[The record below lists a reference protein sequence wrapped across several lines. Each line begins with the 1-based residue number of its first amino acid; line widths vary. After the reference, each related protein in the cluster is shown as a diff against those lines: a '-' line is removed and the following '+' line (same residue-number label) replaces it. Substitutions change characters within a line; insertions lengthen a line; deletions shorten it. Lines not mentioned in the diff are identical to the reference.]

1 MLVNKEAN
9 IHNSLAIRS
18 IAKYL
23 ILIESESCLE
33 ELAIFL
39 ENHNEK
45 VLVLGEATNVVLPNY
60 FDGIIVK
67 TMLNDTNYIS
77 RNEVITGSSVNWD
90 AFISWTLDNN
100 LYGLENL
107 TLIPGSVG
115 AAPIQNIG
123 AYGIEVCDF
132 IKSVRFF
139 DLTTN
144 SIKEFDNSECKFGYR
159 TSIFQSMHIIILS
172 VTFKFLSKPVNIN
185 YASIQ
190 DYLDI
195 NNIDKSSLTP
205 KDLSSIVKKIRTSKL
220 PNPSVIPNVGSFFK
234 NPVVQKSS
242 INTDCFS
249 YDDLIIWSIDQ
260 NQVKVG
266 AARLLELINDLIP
279 KHSQVELYKD
289 HSLVLINKGN
299 ASQEDIINFSQYLQ
313 NKVFETFNIQLNVE
327 PLIIKS

>member
-33 ELAIFL
+33 ELTIFL

-100 LYGLENL
+100 LHGLENL

-190 DYLDI
+190 DYLDT

-266 AARLLELINDLIP
+266 AARLLELIDDLIP
-279 KHSQVELYKD
+279 KHSQVELHKD

>member
-159 TSIFQSMHIIILS
+159 TSIFQSMRIIILS

-266 AARLLELINDLIP
+266 AARLLELIDDLIP

>member
-33 ELAIFL
+33 ELTIFL

-172 VTFKFLSKPVNIN
+172 VTFKFLPKPVNIN

-190 DYLDI
+190 DYLDT

-266 AARLLELINDLIP
+266 AARLLELIDDLIP

>member
-67 TMLNDTNYIS
+67 TMLKDTNYIS

-100 LYGLENL
+100 LHGLENL

-205 KDLSSIVKKIRTSKL
+205 KDLSLIVKKIRTSKL

>member
-33 ELAIFL
+33 ELTIFL

-67 TMLNDTNYIS
+67 TMLNDTNYKS

-100 LYGLENL
+100 LHGLENL

-190 DYLDI
+190 DYLDT

-266 AARLLELINDLIP
+266 AARLLELIDDLIP

>member
-33 ELAIFL
+33 ELTIFL

-100 LYGLENL
+100 LHGLENL

-190 DYLDI
+190 DYLDT

-260 NQVKVG
+260 NKVKVG
-266 AARLLELINDLIP
+266 AARLLELIDDLIP

>member
-100 LYGLENL
+100 LHGLENL

-185 YASIQ
+185 YSSIQ
-190 DYLDI
+190 DYLDT

-249 YDDLIIWSIDQ
+249 YDDLIIWNIDQ

-266 AARLLELINDLIP
+266 AARLLELIDDLIP

>member
-100 LYGLENL
+100 LPGLENL

-172 VTFKFLSKPVNIN
+172 VTFKFLPKPVNIN

-190 DYLDI
+190 DYLDT

-266 AARLLELINDLIP
+266 AARLLELIDDLIP

>member
-33 ELAIFL
+33 ELTIFL

-190 DYLDI
+190 DYLDT

-260 NQVKVG
+260 NKVKVG
-266 AARLLELINDLIP
+266 AARLLELIDDLIP

>member
-33 ELAIFL
+33 ELTIFL

-100 LYGLENL
+100 LHGLENL

-190 DYLDI
+190 DYLDT
-195 NNIDKSSLTP
+195 NNIDKPSLTP

-266 AARLLELINDLIP
+266 AARLLELIDDLIP

>member
-67 TMLNDTNYIS
+67 TMLKDTNYIS

-100 LYGLENL
+100 LHGLENL

-190 DYLDI
+190 DYLDT

-266 AARLLELINDLIP
+266 AARLLELIDDLIP

-299 ASQEDIINFSQYLQ
+299 ASQEDVINFSQYLQ

>member
-100 LYGLENL
+100 LHGLENL

-185 YASIQ
+185 YSSIQ
-190 DYLDI
+190 DYLDT

-266 AARLLELINDLIP
+266 AARLLELIDDLIP

>member
-100 LYGLENL
+100 LPGLENL

-190 DYLDI
+190 DYLDT

-266 AARLLELINDLIP
+266 AARLLELIDDLIP

>member
-1 MLVNKEAN
+1 MIVNKEAN

-190 DYLDI
+190 DYLDT

-266 AARLLELINDLIP
+266 AARLLELIDDLIP

>member
-100 LYGLENL
+100 LHGLENL

-190 DYLDI
+190 DYLDT

-205 KDLSSIVKKIRTSKL
+205 KGLSSIVKKIRTSKL

-266 AARLLELINDLIP
+266 AARLLELIDDLIP

-313 NKVFETFNIQLNVE
+313 NKVLETFNIQLNVE

>member
-100 LYGLENL
+100 LHGLENL

-172 VTFKFLSKPVNIN
+172 VTFKFLPKPVNIN

-190 DYLDI
+190 DYLDT

-266 AARLLELINDLIP
+266 AARLLELIDDLIP

-299 ASQEDIINFSQYLQ
+299 ASQEDIINFSQYIQ

>member
-190 DYLDI
+190 DYLDT

-205 KDLSSIVKKIRTSKL
+205 KGLSSIVKKIRTSKL

-260 NQVKVG
+260 NHVKVG
-266 AARLLELINDLIP
+266 AARLLELIDDLIP

-313 NKVFETFNIQLNVE
+313 NKVFKTFNIQLNVE

>member
-33 ELAIFL
+33 ELTIFL

-144 SIKEFDNSECKFGYR
+144 SIKEFNNSECKFGYR

-190 DYLDI
+190 DYLDT

>member
-100 LYGLENL
+100 LHGLENL

-190 DYLDI
+190 DYLDT

-260 NQVKVG
+260 NKVKVG
-266 AARLLELINDLIP
+266 AARLLELIDDLIP

>member
-100 LYGLENL
+100 LPGLENL

-190 DYLDI
+190 DYLDA

>member
-33 ELAIFL
+33 ELTIFL

-100 LYGLENL
+100 LHGLENL

-172 VTFKFLSKPVNIN
+172 VTFKFLPKPVNIN

-190 DYLDI
+190 DYLDT

-260 NQVKVG
+260 NKVKVG
-266 AARLLELINDLIP
+266 AARLLELIDDLIP

>member
-33 ELAIFL
+33 ELTIFL

-100 LYGLENL
+100 LHGLENL

-172 VTFKFLSKPVNIN
+172 VTFKFLPKPVNIN

-190 DYLDI
+190 DYLDT

-266 AARLLELINDLIP
+266 AARLLELIDDLIP

-299 ASQEDIINFSQYLQ
+299 ASQEDIINFSQYIQ

>member
-33 ELAIFL
+33 ELTIFL

-100 LYGLENL
+100 LHGLENL

-190 DYLDI
+190 DYLDT

>member
-100 LYGLENL
+100 LHGLENL

-190 DYLDI
+190 DYLDT

-299 ASQEDIINFSQYLQ
+299 ASQEDIINFSQYIQ

>member
-1 MLVNKEAN
+1 MIVNKEAN

-100 LYGLENL
+100 LHGLENL

-190 DYLDI
+190 DYLDT

-266 AARLLELINDLIP
+266 AARLLELIDDLIP

-313 NKVFETFNIQLNVE
+313 NKVLETFNIQLNVE

>member
-33 ELAIFL
+33 ELTIFL
-39 ENHNEK
+39 KNHKEK

-100 LYGLENL
+100 LHGLENL

-190 DYLDI
+190 DYLDT

-266 AARLLELINDLIP
+266 AARLLELIDDLIP

>member
-67 TMLNDTNYIS
+67 TMLNDTNYKS

-100 LYGLENL
+100 LHGLENL

-190 DYLDI
+190 DYLDT

-313 NKVFETFNIQLNVE
+313 NKVFKTFNIQLNVE

>member
-100 LYGLENL
+100 LHGLENL

-172 VTFKFLSKPVNIN
+172 VTFKFLSKLVNIN

-190 DYLDI
+190 DYLDT

-260 NQVKVG
+260 NHVKVG
-266 AARLLELINDLIP
+266 AARLLELIDDLIP

-313 NKVFETFNIQLNVE
+313 NKVFKTFNIQLNVE

>member
-33 ELAIFL
+33 ELTIFL

-190 DYLDI
+190 DYLDT

-205 KDLSSIVKKIRTSKL
+205 KGLSSIVKKIRTSKL

-266 AARLLELINDLIP
+266 AARLLELIDDLIP

>member
-144 SIKEFDNSECKFGYR
+144 SIKEFNNSECKFGYR

-190 DYLDI
+190 DYLDT

-266 AARLLELINDLIP
+266 AARLLELIDDLIP

-299 ASQEDIINFSQYLQ
+299 ASQEDIINFSQYIQ

>member
-77 RNEVITGSSVNWD
+77 RNDVITGSSVNWD

-100 LYGLENL
+100 LHGLENL

-144 SIKEFDNSECKFGYR
+144 SIMEFDNSECKFGYR

-190 DYLDI
+190 DYLDT

-266 AARLLELINDLIP
+266 AARLLELIDDLIP
-279 KHSQVELYKD
+279 KHSQVELYKS
-289 HSLVLINKGN
+289 HSLDLINKGN
-299 ASQEDIINFSQYLQ
+299 ASQEDIINFSQYIQ

>member
-100 LYGLENL
+100 LHGLENL

-190 DYLDI
+190 DYLDT

-260 NQVKVG
+260 NHVKVG
-266 AARLLELINDLIP
+266 AARLLELIDDLIP

-313 NKVFETFNIQLNVE
+313 NKVFKTFNIQLNVE